1 MRLRGQPYARPRR
14 GRSPRRRTRRSQTAG
29 GGIRRRN
36 LRPLRVRYVRLS
48 APEAARTSRAVWAA
62 GVRHRRLRRRRPG
75 AACAY
80 GASSGHLAR
89 PEYRLAP
96 PAREAACPRP
106 RLRPSSA
113 PARAARP
120 RPLRHSTPTGKSNP
134 LRVAEPQV
142 RRRQRITDFTKEL
155 HPCAEPEFP
164 IFNFQSSVFS
174 LTGVIVVGLLFIPL
188 CLTSIQ
194 MCDPLRATG
203 GMPN

>member
-96 PAREAACPRP
+96 PALESACPRP

-113 PARAARP
+113 PSRIAPTRP
-120 RPLRHSTPTGKSNP
+120 ASRILPIGMNSL
-134 LRVAEPQV
+134 LRVTGPQV
-142 RRRQRITDFTKEL
+142 RRQQNHTGVLLNHTRASNLNHQFST
-155 HPCAEPEFP
+155 
-164 IFNFQSSVFS
+164 FNFQFS
-174 LTGVIVVGLLFIPL
+174 MLTNCIK
-188 CLTSIQ
+188 
-194 MCDPLRATG
+194 LRNG
-203 GMPN
+203 